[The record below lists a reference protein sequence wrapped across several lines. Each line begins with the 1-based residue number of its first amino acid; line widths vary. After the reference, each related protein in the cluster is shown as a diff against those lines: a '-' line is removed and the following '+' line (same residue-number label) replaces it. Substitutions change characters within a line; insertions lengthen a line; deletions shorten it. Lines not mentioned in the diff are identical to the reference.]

1 MRQALRWAASIALLG
16 LALAL
21 LDWPSLANST
31 QKITPG
37 MFVVAVLL
45 ACLPSL
51 PLIARW
57 HALTAAESG
66 WYGSS
71 ARYLYA
77 NLLNSVSPG
86 NIGGDVYRFF
96 AFRSAERNGA
106 ALVALLVRERLL
118 GLASMLTGLLT
129 GALAMQV
136 TSAHPQQ
143 WLVRS
148 MALGAAVG
156 LAALMLLSPIVERVP
171 VPEPWRAHLR
181 AALAIRTF
189 ARDAALL
196 GWSLAALALWLVA
209 VHFVATRL
217 GLEIP
222 WAVLLVVVTTVE
234 LVRVIPVTIQGIGL
248 REAAFATLCG
258 AFGYAHETGFV
269 VGAVAY
275 LALSG
280 AQVATGAVGAL
291 MLAFK
296 APPP

>member
-1 MRQALRWAASIALLG
+1 MRHALRWVASIALLG
-16 LALAL
+16 LALTL

-31 QKITPG
+31 QKLTPG

-45 ACLPSL
+45 ACLSGL

-57 HALTAAESG
+57 HGLTAAESG
-66 WYGSS
+66 WYRSS

-77 NLLNSVSPG
+77 NLLASVSPG

-96 AFRSAERNGA
+96 AFRTEERNGA

-136 TSAHPQQ
+136 TSVDPQQ

-148 MALGAAVG
+148 MALGAAAG

-171 VPEPWRAHLR
+171 VAEPWRAHLR
-181 AALAIRTF
+181 AALGIT

-196 GWSLAALALWLVA
+196 GWSLAALALWLMA

-234 LVRVIPVTIQGIGL
+234 LVRFIPVTIQGIGL

-275 LALSG
+275 LALSV
-280 AQVATGAVGAL
+280 ALVATGALGAL
-291 MLAFK
+291 MLALK

>member
-31 QKITPG
+31 QKLTFG
-37 MFVVAVLL
+37 MFALAVLL
-45 ACLPSL
+45 ACLPGL
-51 PLIARW
+51 PLVARW
-57 HALTAAESG
+57 HGLTAAEGG
-66 WYGSS
+66 WYASS

-96 AFRSAERNGA
+96 AFRTAQRDGA
-106 ALVALLVRERLL
+106 TLVALLVRERLL
-118 GLASMLTGLLT
+118 GLASMLTGLVA
-129 GALAMQV
+129 GALAMLA
-136 TSAHPQQ
+136 TPGHPQQ
-143 WLVRS
+143 WLVS
-148 MALGAAVG
+148 SLALGAAVG
-156 LAALMLLSPIVERVP
+156 LAALLLLSPIVERVP

-181 AALAIRTF
+181 AALAIRTP

-217 GLEIP
+217 GLDIP
-222 WAVLLVVVTTVE
+222 WAALLVVVTTVE

-258 AFGYAHETGFV
+258 AFGYPHEIGFV

-275 LALSG
+275 LALSV
-280 AQVATGAVGAL
+280 ALVATGAIGAL
-291 MLAFK
+291 MLALR